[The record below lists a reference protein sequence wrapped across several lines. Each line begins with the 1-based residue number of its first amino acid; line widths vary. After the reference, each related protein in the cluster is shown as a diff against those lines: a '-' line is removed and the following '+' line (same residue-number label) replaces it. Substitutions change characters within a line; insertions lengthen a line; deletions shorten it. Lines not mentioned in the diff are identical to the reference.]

1 MTGLKSNGG
10 APSMIGSDSALRS
23 IATELLRAV
32 RLTLV
37 TAVVTGLIYPLVI
50 TGISQVAFHDQANGS
65 LITKNGRL
73 VGSKLIGQNFTDPKY
88 FFGRP
93 SATANSSDATKA
105 DPYNAE
111 KSAGSNLAP
120 SNKALIDRVSK
131 AVDQIRKENNLPADS
146 LVPVDLVT
154 TDFSGFDPDITEAAA
169 LIQLNHVAT
178 ARNLDPAK
186 VRALVEKYVQGR
198 VLGVFGEPHVNVLA
212 LNVALD
218 NGEAG

>member
-1 MTGLKSNGG
+1 MTGSE
-10 APSMIGSDSALRS
+10 SIVRS
-23 IATELLRAV
+23 LPTELLRAV

-37 TAVVTGLIYPLVI
+37 VAVVTGLIYPLAI
-50 TGISQVAFHDQANGS
+50 TGISQVVFRDQANGS
-65 LITKNGRL
+65 LIVKNGQL

-93 SATANSSDATKA
+93 SATVNQSDATKS
-105 DPYNAE
+105 DPYNAQN
-111 KSAGSNLAP
+111 SAGSNLAP
-120 SNKALIDRVSK
+120 SNKVLIDRVTK
-131 AVDQIRKENNLPADS
+131 AVAQIRKENNLPAGS

-154 TDFSGFDPDITEAAA
+154 TDFSGFDPDITEAGA
-169 LIQLNHVAT
+169 LTQVNHVAA

-198 VLGVFGEPHVNVLA
+198 VMLVFGEPHVNVLA
-212 LNVALD
+212 LNMALD

>member
-1 MTGLKSNGG
+1 MTGSE
-10 APSMIGSDSALRS
+10 SITRS
-23 IATELLRAV
+23 LPAELLRAV

-37 TAVVTGLIYPLVI
+37 IAVVTGLIYPFVI
-50 TGISQVAFHDQANGS
+50 TGISQVVFHDQANGS
-65 LITKNGRL
+65 LITKNGQL
-73 VGSKLIGQNFTDPKY
+73 VGSKLIGQNFDDPKY

-93 SATANSSDATKA
+93 SATTNVTDATKS
-105 DPYNAE
+105 DPYNAQN
-111 KSAGSNLAP
+111 SAGSNLAP

-131 AVDQIRKENNLPADS
+131 AVEQIRKENNLPAGS
-146 LVPVDLVT
+146 MVPVDLVT
-154 TDFSGFDPDITEAAA
+154 TDFSGFDPDITEAGA
-169 LIQLNHVAT
+169 LTQVSHVAT

-212 LNVALD
+212 LNMALD

>member
-1 MTGLKSNGG
+1 MTGSE
-10 APSMIGSDSALRS
+10 SIVRS
-23 IATELLRAV
+23 LPAELLRAA

-37 TAVVTGLIYPLVI
+37 VAVVTGLIYPLAI
-50 TGISQVAFHDQANGS
+50 TGISQVVFHDQANGS
-65 LITKNGRL
+65 LITKNGQL

-93 SATANSSDATKA
+93 SATNNVSDATKS
-105 DPYNAE
+105 DPYNAQN
-111 KSAGSNLAP
+111 SAGSNLAP

-154 TDFSGFDPDITEAAA
+154 TDFSGFDPDITEAGA
-169 LIQLNHVAT
+169 LTQVNHVAT

-212 LNVALD
+212 LNMALD
-218 NGEAG
+218 AGEAG

>member
-1 MTGLKSNGG
+1 MTGSE
-10 APSMIGSDSALRS
+10 SIVRS
-23 IATELLRAV
+23 LPAELLRAA

-37 TAVVTGLIYPLVI
+37 IAVVTGLIYPLAI
-50 TGISQVAFHDQANGS
+50 TGISQVVFHEQANGS
-65 LITKNGRL
+65 LILKNGQL
-73 VGSKLIGQNFTDPKY
+73 VGSRLIGQNFTDPKY

-93 SATANSSDATKA
+93 SATTNVSDATKS
-105 DPYNAE
+105 DPYNAQN
-111 KSAGSNLAP
+111 SAGSNLAP

-154 TDFSGFDPDITEAAA
+154 TDFSGFDPDITEAGA
-169 LIQLNHVAT
+169 LTQVNHVAT
-178 ARNLDPAK
+178 ARNLDPAN
-186 VRALVEKYVQGR
+186 VRVLVEKYLQGR

-212 LNVALD
+212 LNMALD

>member
-1 MTGLKSNGG
+1 MTGSE
-10 APSMIGSDSALRS
+10 SIVRS
-23 IATELLRAV
+23 LPAELLRSA

-37 TAVVTGLIYPLVI
+37 VAVVTGLIYPLVI
-50 TGISQVAFHDQANGS
+50 TGISQVVFHDQANGS
-65 LITKNGRL
+65 LITKNGQL

-93 SATANSSDATKA
+93 SATTNVSDATKS
-105 DPYNAE
+105 DPYNAQN
-111 KSAGSNLAP
+111 SAGSNLAP
-120 SNKALIDRVSK
+120 SNKALIDRVQK

-154 TDFSGFDPDITEAAA
+154 TDFSGFDPDITEAGA
-169 LIQLNHVAT
+169 LTQVNHVAT

-186 VRALVEKYVQGR
+186 VRALVEKYVRGR

-212 LNVALD
+212 LNMALD
-218 NGEAG
+218 AGEAG

>member
-1 MTGLKSNGG
+1 MTGSQ
-10 APSMIGSDSALRS
+10 SIVRS
-23 IATELLRAV
+23 LPIELLRAL

-37 TAVVTGLIYPLVI
+37 IAVVTGLIYPLVI
-50 TGISQVAFHDQANGS
+50 TGISQVVFHDQANGS
-65 LITKNGRL
+65 LIVKNGQV

-93 SATANSSDATKA
+93 SATANSSDATKS

-111 KSAGSNLAP
+111 NSAGSNLAP

-131 AVDQIRKENNLPADS
+131 AVAQIRKENNLPADS
-146 LVPVDLVT
+146 MVPVDLVT
-154 TDFSGFDPDITEAAA
+154 TDFSGFDPDITEAGA
-169 LIQLNHVAT
+169 LIQVTHVAT
-178 ARNLDPAK
+178 ARSLDPAK

-198 VLGVFGEPHVNVLA
+198 SLGVFGEPHVNVLA
-212 LNVALD
+212 LNMALD